1 MKLKKFKERDNK
13 RIGIIIFT
21 IVCILLVSGVILY
34 RTYAIFE
41 VKTNQNVIKGT
52 VQDPGNI
59 YFAFYVNNEIQKDMP
74 KKESE
79 YVLDEEASYCGING
93 SNETDIKV
101 TLTEDYVI
109 QVHGVTTS
117 RTKCNLYF
125 VKGKFIQ
132 GKGIPIVENGDG
144 LYEVSHEDS
153 TLEDD
158 WKRTE
163 LRFAGKSPKNY
174 VWFNDELWRI
184 IASSM

>member
-79 YVLDEEASYCGING
+79 YVLDEEASYDLKELYQNILISANYLELTKQDLDEATDDVAMELNKFPADRVE
-93 SNETDIKV
+93 SIPAEIKRQEVLSIINETCEMCESKWQN
-101 TLTEDYVI
+101 E
-109 QVHGVTTS
+109 
-117 RTKCNLYF
+117 CE
-125 VKGKFIQ
+125 
-132 GKGIPIVENGDG
+132 PIVKNIIEENQLGG
-144 LYEVSHEDS
+144 E
-153 TLEDD
+153 
-158 WKRTE
+158 
-163 LRFAGKSPKNY
+163 
-174 VWFNDELWRI
+174 
-184 IASSM
+184 